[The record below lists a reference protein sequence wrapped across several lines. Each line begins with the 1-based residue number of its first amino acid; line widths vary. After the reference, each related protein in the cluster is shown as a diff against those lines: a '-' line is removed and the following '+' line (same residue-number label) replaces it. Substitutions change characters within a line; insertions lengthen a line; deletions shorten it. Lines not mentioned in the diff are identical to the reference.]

1 MLRKIGK
8 NEVVLNAINQ
18 LIPYCSDALF
28 VLLVPD
34 NKHTINNFFQ
44 NKLKNYKFNKI
55 SEWNIKNWGYISWE
69 DVENFCNKN
78 SLNGTLTVFEFNKG
92 QIYEKTK

>member
-44 NKLKNYKFNKI
+44 NKLKIINSIKFQNGILKI
-55 SEWNIKNWGYISWE
+55 GVISLGKMLKIFVIK
-69 DVENFCNKN
+69 
-78 SLNGTLTVFEFNKG
+78 TV
-92 QIYEKTK
+92 

>member
-44 NKLKNYKFNKI
+44 NKLKIINSVRLQIGILKI
-55 SEWNIKNWGYISWE
+55 RAISLEKMLKMFVIK
-69 DVENFCNKN
+69 
-78 SLNGTLTVFEFNKG
+78 TV
-92 QIYEKTK
+92 